1 MSARKILRPAVLL
14 FLGAVCTASAAPE
27 KGERAVAVNAAPGFS
42 GGASVGRNIT
52 LSSLRGKPVLL
63 LIASSPRNAA
73 FRRQCSELR
82 GYYER
87 LAAQGLICFAAFTA
101 ESGRVPSNIPFI
113 LANDPAAVA
122 AAYGVFGEFAVAVV
136 GIDGNLD
143 CLSTKP
149 LPGYR
154 VLDLVVNN
162 AEMQRLLRK

>member
-1 MSARKILRPAVLL
+1 MSARNILHTAVLL
-14 FLGAVCTASAAPE
+14 LLGAACAAYAAP
-27 KGERAVAVNAAPGFS
+27 GERDPAVVVNAAPGFS
-42 GGASVGRNIT
+42 GGASVGRSIP
-52 LSSLRGKPVLL
+52 LSSLKGKPVLL
-63 LIASSPRNAA
+63 LIAPSPRNAA

-101 ESGRVPSNIPFI
+101 ESGRVPSNIPFV

-122 AAYGVFGEFAVAVV
+122 SAYGVAEGFAVAVI

-143 CLSTKP
+143 CLSTRP

-162 AEMQRLLRK
+162 AGMQRELRK

>member
-1 MSARKILRPAVLL
+1 MSARNILRSTVLL
-14 FLGAVCTASAAPE
+14 LLGAACAASAAPE
-27 KGERAVAVNAAPGFS
+27 AGDRAPTVNAAPGFS
-42 GGASVGRNIT
+42 GGASVGRSIT
-52 LSSLRGKPVLL
+52 LSSIRGKPVLL
-63 LIASSPRNAA
+63 LIAPSPGNAA

-101 ESGRVPSNIPFI
+101 ESGRVPSNIPFV

-122 AAYGVFGEFAVAVV
+122 SAYGVTEGFAVAVI

-143 CLSTKP
+143 CLSTRP

-154 VLDLVVNN
+154 VLDLVLNN
-162 AEMQRLLRK
+162 AGMQRQLRK